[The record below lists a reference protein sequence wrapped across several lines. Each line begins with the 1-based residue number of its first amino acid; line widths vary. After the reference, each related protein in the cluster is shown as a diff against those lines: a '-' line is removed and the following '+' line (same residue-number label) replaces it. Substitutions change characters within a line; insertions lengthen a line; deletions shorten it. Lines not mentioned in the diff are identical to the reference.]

1 MAKRELPEGIDYA
14 EKKHQE
20 SSYITEN
27 VILKRAIKNGDNIV
41 FPILGKDKK
50 KILGWYD
57 ELELAGYEIHLHNIE
72 LPKEKSME
80 RVVKRYGNGGQFI
93 DPKYVESIDFLTIK
107 DNYAILNLDRRTK
120 TYGNYNADVPKGQQ
134 PKFTGGSEGYD
145 SARFGVAGGYPT
157 GRIYQGGRQGIS
169 REKITGTETIKPTK
183 KSEVLP
189 AEKAGFVI
197 PESRGGQK
205 ELLRVAVKDT
215 LPPPTVRGGL
225 NFRFS
230 GGIFKYKNK
239 THSPG
244 DDLSRIKAG
253 FKSPGRFLRDF
264 GRLKLA

>member
-120 TYGNYNADVPKGQQ
+120 TYGNYNADVPKGQK

-145 SARFGVAGGYPT
+145 SEGFRVAGRDNIGQRNQSNAR
-157 GRIYQGGRQGIS
+157 GKIREGGTR
-169 REKITGTETIKPTK
+169 TEPIKPTK